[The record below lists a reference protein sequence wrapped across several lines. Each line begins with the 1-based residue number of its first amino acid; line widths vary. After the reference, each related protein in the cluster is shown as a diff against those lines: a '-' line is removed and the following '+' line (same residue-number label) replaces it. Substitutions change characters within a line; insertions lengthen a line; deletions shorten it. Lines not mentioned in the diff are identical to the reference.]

1 MYVPKSALVTLV
13 TLSCDVVPL
22 SVTRLASTGL
32 PSRNQEK
39 VKVVVPTQS
48 LPVQVSVRGS
58 PTVRSGSVGV
68 TPTEGGAGQQGGA
81 AVDDRGERGRAKE
94 GRRIGACRC
103 KNSWQHFK
111 HTVSNV
117 EIAHVHLLGLC

>member
-58 PTVRSGSVGV
+58 PTLRTGSEGV
-68 TPTEGGAGQQGGA
+68 TPTEGGAGQWIA
-81 AVDDRGERGRAKE
+81 EGEGQDKSNYRA
-94 GRRIGACRC
+94 GSCRC
-103 KNSWQHFK
+103 KNRWQHLK
-111 HTVSNV
+111 HTVSL
-117 EIAHVHLLGLC
+117 IGFAHVHSLSLCSCH